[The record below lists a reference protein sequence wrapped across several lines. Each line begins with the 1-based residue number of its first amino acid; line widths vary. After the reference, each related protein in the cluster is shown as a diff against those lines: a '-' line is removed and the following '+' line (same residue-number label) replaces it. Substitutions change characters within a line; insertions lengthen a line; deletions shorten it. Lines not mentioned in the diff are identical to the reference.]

1 MPIPSRPGGMPAKRN
16 EVIQMRLSLCLPLL
30 LAIALSACTPQQ
42 LYTGS
47 GPWRQSLCAKQA
59 DDARASCEAE
69 ASKTYGEYKRDSAPS
84 K

>member
-1 MPIPSRPGGMPAKRN
+1 MLIPSRPGEMPAERN
-16 EVIQMRLSLCLPLL
+16 EVTQMRLSLSLPL

-47 GPWRQSLCAKQA
+47 GPWRQSLCAKQT
-59 DDARASCEAE
+59 DEARTRCEAE